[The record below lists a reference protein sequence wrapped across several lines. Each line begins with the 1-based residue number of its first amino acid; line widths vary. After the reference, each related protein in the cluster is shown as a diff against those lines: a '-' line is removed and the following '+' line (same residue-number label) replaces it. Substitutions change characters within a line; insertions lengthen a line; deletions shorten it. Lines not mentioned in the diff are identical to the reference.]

1 MLAILTMSISPALD
15 LCVRNLAGL
24 DHQTLM
30 LTLHHIRQNQDKLG
44 VSLTQ
49 GCSAGS
55 IRLTF
60 ALNPEAPHPP
70 DALGATRTAGG
81 KILPDIRIFTQ
92 SVSRML
98 PSSGPECRARALAK
112 VAFHELSHYLRQDGG
127 HGHGLDQPTFDAQ
140 TLLSLD

>member
-1 MLAILTMSISPALD
+1 MLAALTVSISPALD
-15 LCVRNLAGL
+15 LCVRNEAGL

-44 VSLTQ
+44 TTLNL
-49 GCSAGS
+49 GCSEGS

-60 ALNPEAPHPP
+60 ALAPAAPHPA

-81 KILPDIRIFTQ
+81 KILPDIRVFTQ
-92 SVSRML
+92 PVSRML
-98 PSSGPECRARALAK
+98 PSAGPECRARALAK
-112 VAFHELSHYLRQDGG
+112 VAAHELSHYLRQDGG

-140 TLLSLD
+140 TLLTLD